1 MEDYEAQEQE
11 FWRKL
16 EESEMS
22 RSQML
27 KRSVA
32 AAAGLTVLG
41 STGAAFAS
49 RGAAGAAPR
58 RR

>member
-1 MEDYEAQEQE
+1 MQDHEEQELE

-16 EESEMS
+16 HEEGLS

-32 AAAGLTVLG
+32 AAAGLTVL
-41 STGAAFAS
+41 STPGLAWA
-49 RGAAGAAPR
+49 R
-58 RR
+58 